1 MRVVLVAL
9 LTLAAACGG
18 AAAQN
23 EAPQPLWRRDT
34 THLAA
39 DRELA
44 RTCLLEAQRTCENV
58 IQRACGAANE
68 FEPAGQRLCNWRAIA
83 AWEDEIEAMLVR
95 LRQRLDGRDRAN
107 LDASQRAWEAAMLA
121 NVRLVMDRYEGGSL
135 SGQVGAHVRARAT
148 SQRARD
154 LADVLVMVGEE

>member
-9 LTLAAACGG
+9 LALAAACGG

-39 DRELA
+39 DRQLA
-44 RTCLLEAQRTCENV
+44 RSCLQEAQRSCENA
-58 IQRACGAANE
+58 IQQACGAANA

-83 AWEDEIEAMLVR
+83 AWEDEMEAMLVQ
-95 LRQRLDGRDRAN
+95 LRQRLEGRDREN
-107 LDASQRAWEAAMLA
+107 LDASQQAWETSMLA
-121 NVRLVMDRYEGGSL
+121 NVRLAMDRYEGGSL
-135 SGQVGAHVRARAT
+135 AGQVGAHVRARAT
-148 SQRARD
+148 AQRARD
-154 LADVLVMVGEE
+154 LADVLAMVGEE